1 MERET
6 MHYKY
11 TLLSAGI
18 GAVLAAVFSPA
29 ANAQDDAAKSPKNL
43 DRIQVT
49 GSAIRSVDVET
60 QQPVLAIS
68 RKMIEQQG
76 FTTIADVL
84 QNLTSAGAP
93 ALSRSRTLSSGED
106 VGGSYANIRN
116 LGATRTL
123 VLVNGKR
130 LGASTSGLQD
140 LSQIPMSA
148 VERIDVL
155 KDGAS
160 VLYGSDAIAGV
171 INIITRKSVE
181 GLELLAQHGQFSQGD
196 GKDST
201 FSLVTGARGERGGY
215 TLALEYQKADPVFAR
230 DRWFS
235 KHGGSGPGY
244 PRAGWSDLS
253 QNGSWCDPALYD
265 CATGNSVFKT
275 LNRGGDPKNPN
286 DYHPITPAEYSN
298 GNEQMH
304 VQTGIERRSLFLSSD
319 YALSDQIT
327 FTTDI
332 GYNER
337 ISDQQIAGYPYESTK
352 FGTPLAGN
360 SAFNP
365 VRHDIAFNRRLWEL
379 PRTTESKLKS
389 LRVAPTLSGYFELAS
404 KTFDWEV
411 GALFNRNE
419 VTKTGR
425 GDMSLIASRQALGQS
440 FVDGNGVARCG
451 SAGAPIAGCLA
462 WNPLLPYSVA
472 GAGSLADPELQR
484 FLFPTFT
491 DTGITKTR
499 SYFANISGP
508 VLELPAGELSVAMGY
523 QYRKEEGRYV
533 PDAFAQSRQST
544 ALGAQTTAGGYSLN
558 EVFAEVNVPVLRD
571 LPFAKELT
579 VNVAARYSDYSNF
592 GSTTN
597 TKASFA
603 WRPVEEL
610 MVRGTFAEGFRAPS
624 ISDLYGGLGTS
635 FETYVDPCGI
645 GATNS
650 VNGNAACNA
659 AGVPRGYEQLAQGLK
674 PCTSYP
680 CATPNEFT
688 TGSNPNLRPEES
700 KSKTVGVVWSPR
712 WVNGLDINLDWY
724 SYKITNMIIE
734 DNVDRILRDCYVL
747 GNASRCGSV
756 KRAADGHITSMF
768 YGLTNLGA
776 MKTEG
781 WDLGIRYRLPEYAF
795 GRFTL
800 DLQNSYVSKY
810 DEEKQNSA
818 GDTIMDGRIG
828 RPGVFRLRSNLG
840 VNWQLGNLSA
850 QYTVRYYSGMMEG
863 CMPNRPCTAPER
875 IANGEPDAVRR
886 VGSNAFHDIQ
896 VSYRL
901 PWDGTVAVGSNNVF
915 DHRGPIMFSK
925 PESSF
930 PYYGGFDIGR
940 TVYVKYSQRF

>member
-1 MERET
+1 M
-6 MHYKY
+6 
-11 TLLSAGI
+11 
-18 GAVLAAVFSPA
+18 
-29 ANAQDDAAKSPKNL
+29 
-43 DRIQVT
+43 
-49 GSAIRSVDVET
+49 
-60 QQPVLAIS
+60 
-68 RKMIEQQG
+68 
-76 FTTIADVL
+76 
-84 QNLTSAGAP
+84 
-93 ALSRSRTLSSGED
+93 
-106 VGGSYANIRN
+106 
-116 LGATRTL
+116 
-123 VLVNGKR
+123 
-130 LGASTSGLQD
+130 
-140 LSQIPMSA
+140 
-148 VERIDVL
+148 
-155 KDGAS
+155 
-160 VLYGSDAIAGV
+160 
-171 INIITRKSVE
+171 
-181 GLELLAQHGQFSQGD
+181 
-196 GKDST
+196 
-201 FSLVTGARGERGGY
+201 
-215 TLALEYQKADPVFAR
+215 
-230 DRWFS
+230 
-235 KHGGSGPGY
+235 
-244 PRAGWSDLS
+244 
-253 QNGSWCDPALYD
+253 
-265 CATGNSVFKT
+265 
-275 LNRGGDPKNPN
+275 
-286 DYHPITPAEYSN
+286 
-298 GNEQMH
+298 
-304 VQTGIERRSLFLSSD
+304 
-319 YALSDQIT
+319 
-327 FTTDI
+327 
-332 GYNER
+332 
-337 ISDQQIAGYPYESTK
+337 
-352 FGTPLAGN
+352 
-360 SAFNP
+360 
-365 VRHDIAFNRRLWEL
+365 
-379 PRTTESKLKS
+379 
-389 LRVAPTLSGYFELAS
+389 
-404 KTFDWEV
+404 
-411 GALFNRNE
+411 
-419 VTKTGR
+419 
-425 GDMSLIASRQALGQS
+425 
-440 FVDGNGVARCG
+440 
-451 SAGAPIAGCLA
+451 
-462 WNPLLPYSVA
+462 
-472 GAGSLADPELQR
+472 
-484 FLFPTFT
+484 
-491 DTGITKTR
+491 
-499 SYFANISGP
+499 
-508 VLELPAGELSVAMGY
+508 
-523 QYRKEEGRYV
+523 
-533 PDAFAQSRQST
+533 
-544 ALGAQTTAGGYSLN
+544 
-558 EVFAEVNVPVLRD
+558 NVPVLRD

-734 DNVDRILRDCYVL
+734 DDVDRILRDCYVL

-925 PESSF
+925 PQSSF

>member
-1 MERET
+1 

-106 VGGSYANIRN
+106 VGGSYADIRN

-181 GLELLAQHGQFSQGD
+181 GLELSAQHGQFSQGD

-365 VRHDIAFNRRLWEL
+365 VGHDIAFNRRLWEL

-404 KTFDWEV
+404 RTFDWEV

-462 WNPLLPYSVA
+462 WNPLLPYGVA

-925 PESSF
+925 PQSSF

>member
-1 MERET
+1 
-6 MHYKY
+6 
-11 TLLSAGI
+11 
-18 GAVLAAVFSPA
+18 
-29 ANAQDDAAKSPKNL
+29 
-43 DRIQVT
+43 
-49 GSAIRSVDVET
+49 
-60 QQPVLAIS
+60 
-68 RKMIEQQG
+68 
-76 FTTIADVL
+76 
-84 QNLTSAGAP
+84 
-93 ALSRSRTLSSGED
+93 
-106 VGGSYANIRN
+106 
-116 LGATRTL
+116 
-123 VLVNGKR
+123 
-130 LGASTSGLQD
+130 
-140 LSQIPMSA
+140 
-148 VERIDVL
+148 
-155 KDGAS
+155 
-160 VLYGSDAIAGV
+160 
-171 INIITRKSVE
+171 RKSVE
-181 GLELLAQHGQFSQGD
+181 GLELSAQHGQFSQGD

-365 VRHDIAFNRRLWEL
+365 VGHDIAFNRRLWEL

-462 WNPLLPYSVA
+462 WNPLLPYGVA

-592 GSTTN
+592 ASTTN

>member
-1 MERET
+1 
-6 MHYKY
+6 
-11 TLLSAGI
+11 
-18 GAVLAAVFSPA
+18 
-29 ANAQDDAAKSPKNL
+29 
-43 DRIQVT
+43 
-49 GSAIRSVDVET
+49 
-60 QQPVLAIS
+60 
-68 RKMIEQQG
+68 
-76 FTTIADVL
+76 
-84 QNLTSAGAP
+84 
-93 ALSRSRTLSSGED
+93 
-106 VGGSYANIRN
+106 
-116 LGATRTL
+116 

-181 GLELLAQHGQFSQGD
+181 GLELSAQHGQFSQGD

-365 VRHDIAFNRRLWEL
+365 VGHDIAFNRRLWEL

-404 KTFDWEV
+404 RTFDWEV

-462 WNPLLPYSVA
+462 WNPLLPYGVA

-863 CMPNRPCTAPER
+863 CMPSRPCTAPER

>member
-1 MERET
+1 
-6 MHYKY
+6 
-11 TLLSAGI
+11 
-18 GAVLAAVFSPA
+18 
-29 ANAQDDAAKSPKNL
+29 
-43 DRIQVT
+43 
-49 GSAIRSVDVET
+49 
-60 QQPVLAIS
+60 
-68 RKMIEQQG
+68 
-76 FTTIADVL
+76 
-84 QNLTSAGAP
+84 
-93 ALSRSRTLSSGED
+93 
-106 VGGSYANIRN
+106 
-116 LGATRTL
+116 
-123 VLVNGKR
+123 
-130 LGASTSGLQD
+130 
-140 LSQIPMSA
+140 
-148 VERIDVL
+148 
-155 KDGAS
+155 GAS

-181 GLELLAQHGQFSQGD
+181 GLELSAQHGQFSQGD

-235 KHGGSGPGY
+235 KHGGAGPGY

-365 VRHDIAFNRRLWEL
+365 VGHDIAFNRRLWEL

-462 WNPLLPYSVA
+462 WNPLLPYGVA

-734 DNVDRILRDCYVL
+734 DDVDRILRDCYVL

-925 PESSF
+925 PQSSF